1 VSGKENDHVQR
12 LERAESRQA
21 LDRDAALHR
30 PPEQMGQPV
39 RHRTRSR
46 ADVIAKY
53 RAWIVTQ
60 PERMKAL
67 DELRGRDLVCFCAPA
82 ACHGDLLLRLANGTR
97 AELVTWWRARP
108 G

>member
-21 LDRDAALHR
+21 LERDAALHR
-30 PPEQMGQPV
+30 PPEQMGHPV

-53 RAWIVTQ
+53 RAWFVTQ

-82 ACHGDLLLRLANGTR
+82 ACHGDLLLRLANGSR
-97 AELVTWWRARP
+97 EI
-108 G
+108 

>member
-1 VSGKENDHVQR
+1 
-12 LERAESRQA
+12 
-21 LDRDAALHR
+21 
-30 PPEQMGQPV
+30 MGQPV

-67 DELRGRDLVCFCAPA
+67 DELRGRDLVSSAHRRRSTVICC
-82 ACHGDLLLRLANGTR
+82 
-97 AELVTWWRARP
+97 
-108 G
+108 